1 MTDLTKGS
9 SGQPSGA
16 APGAQRIG
24 EPRVEMRGITKSFG
38 ALDVLRGVD
47 LTVRRGEV
55 VGLVGDNGAGKS
67 TLMKMLAGAVTPDRG
82 EIRVDGAPLT
92 GTGPR
97 AARAAGIEMVY
108 QDLALCNDVDVA
120 GNLFLG
126 RELYRPFSRRLDTKR
141 MHEEAAKD
149 LATLHI
155 RITDTRRMVGAMSGG
170 QRQAIA
176 IARAVTFEPKVLVLD
191 EPTAALAAREVEMT
205 LQLIRDVSARGV
217 SVVLITHR
225 LQDLFEVADRFV
237 VLHEGVNHRELA
249 PAETDL
255 GGLVTA
261 MMGK

>member
-1 MTDLTKGS
+1 
-9 SGQPSGA
+9 
-16 APGAQRIG
+16 
-24 EPRVEMRGITKSFG
+24 MRGIRKSYG
-38 ALDVLRGVD
+38 ALDVLQGVD
-47 LTVRRGEV
+47 LTVGRGEV
-55 VGLVGDNGAGKS
+55 VGLIGDNGAGKS
-67 TLMKMLAGAVTPDRG
+67 TLMKMLAGAVLPDAG
-82 EIRVDGAPLT
+82 EIRVDGAALT
-92 GTGPR
+92 GSGPR

-126 RELYRPFSRRLDTKR
+126 REIYHPLSRRLDHKR
-141 MHEEAAKD
+141 MHEEAAED

-155 RITDTRRMVGAMSGG
+155 RITDTRQLVANMSGG

-205 LQLIRDVSARGV
+205 LQLIRDVSSRGV

-237 VLHEGVNHRELA
+237 VLYEGVNHRELE
-249 PAETDL
+249 PSETDL

>member
-1 MTDLTKGS
+1 MTAETRDIS
-9 SGQPSGA
+9 
-16 APGAQRIG
+16 I
-24 EPRVEMRGITKSFG
+24 PRVEMRGIRKSFG
-38 ALDVLRGVD
+38 ALDVLQGVD
-47 LTVRRGEV
+47 LTVGRGEV

-67 TLMKMLAGAVTPDRG
+67 TLMKMLAGAVVPDEG
-82 EIRVDGAPLT
+82 EIRVDGTALT
-92 GTGPR
+92 GSGPR

-126 RELYRPFSRRLDTKR
+126 REIYHRFSRRLDHTT
-141 MHEEAAKD
+141 MHEEAARD
-149 LATLHI
+149 LASLHI
-155 RITDTRRMVGAMSGG
+155 RISDTRQLVANMSGG

-205 LQLIRDVSARGV
+205 LQLIRDVSSRGV

-237 VLHEGVNHRELA
+237 VLYEGVNHRQLD
-249 PAETDL
+249 PAETDIS
-255 GGLVTA
+255 GLVTA

>member
-1 MTDLTKGS
+1 MSSPARDLS
-9 SGQPSGA
+9 V
-16 APGAQRIG
+16 
-24 EPRVEMRGITKSFG
+24 PRVEMRGIRKSFG
-38 ALDVLRGVD
+38 ALDVLQGVD
-47 LTVRRGEV
+47 FSVGRGEV

-67 TLMKMLAGAVTPDRG
+67 TLMKMLAGAVVPDTG
-82 EIRVDGAPLT
+82 EIRVDGQALT
-92 GTGPR
+92 GSGPR

-126 RELYRPFSRRLDTKR
+126 REIYRPISRRLDHAR

-155 RITDTRRMVGAMSGG
+155 RIPDTRRLVGTMSGG
-170 QRQAIA
+170 QRQAVA

-225 LQDLFEVADRFV
+225 LQDLFEVADRFA
-237 VLHEGVNHRELA
+237 VLHEGVLHRELT
-249 PAETDL
+249 PSETDL
-255 GGLVTA
+255 SGLVTA

>member
-1 MTDLTKGS
+1 MT
-9 SGQPSGA
+9 A
-16 APGAQRIG
+16 ATTETRDVGVD
-24 EPRVEMRGITKSFG
+24 RVEMRGIRKSFG
-38 ALDVLRGVD
+38 AVDVLCGVD
-47 LTVRRGEV
+47 LSVGRGEV

-67 TLMKMLAGAVTPDRG
+67 TLMKMLAGAVIPDSG
-82 EIRVDGAPLT
+82 EIRVDGQALRSP
-92 GTGPR
+92 GPR
-97 AARAAGIEMVY
+97 SARAAGIEMVY

-126 RELYRPFSRRLDTKR
+126 REIYHPLTRRLDHAR

-155 RITDTRRMVGAMSGG
+155 RISDTRQLVANMSGG

-205 LQLIRDVSARGV
+205 LQLIRDVSQRGV

-237 VLHEGVNHRELA
+237 VLHEGVNHREMA
-249 PAETDL
+249 PADTDL

>member
-1 MTDLTKGS
+1 MSPEVRDV
-9 SGQPSGA
+9 A
-16 APGAQRIG
+16 M
-24 EPRVEMRGITKSFG
+24 PRVQMRGIRKSYG
-38 ALDVLRGVD
+38 ALDVLQGVD
-47 LTVRRGEV
+47 LTIGRGEV

-67 TLMKMLAGAVTPDRG
+67 TLMKMLAGAVVPDAG
-82 EIRVDGAPLT
+82 EILVDDAPLP
-92 GTGPR
+92 GSGPR
-97 AARAAGIEMVY
+97 ASRAAGIEMVY

-126 RELYRPFSRRLDTKR
+126 REIYRPWSRRLDQKR

-155 RITDTRRMVGAMSGG
+155 RITDTRRLVGNMSGG

-205 LQLIRDVSARGV
+205 LQLIRDVSNRGV

-237 VLHEGVNHRELA
+237 VLHEGVAHRELA
-249 PAETDL
+249 PSETDL
-255 GGLVTA
+255 GGLVNA